1 MKIRKSNQECFPID
15 ASFKAGNGV
24 EYRRV
29 IVPVAQTKSS
39 HRGVILTV
47 RVDNLVKGD

>member
-15 ASFKAGNGV
+15 ASFQSKGV

-29 IVPVAQTKSS
+29 IIPLARANKQG
-39 HRGVILTV
+39 HMGVIQTV
-47 RVDNLVKGD
+47 RVDNLVKGG

>member
-1 MKIRKSNQECFPID
+1 MKIRKSNQECFPVD
-15 ASFKAGNGV
+15 ASFKAGNGI

-29 IVPVAQTKSS
+29 IVPVPATKSG
-39 HRGVILTV
+39 HRGIILTV